1 MCIRKKVL
9 ADQNNDIMDSY
20 CLWYGRNTE
29 RDIQMA
35 EVSEMLLWYEGS
47 WKQQDVG
54 LNLDSMLLTILDLGQ
69 VTFPL

>member
-1 MCIRKKVL
+1 
-9 ADQNNDIMDSY
+9 
-20 CLWYGRNTE
+20 
-29 RDIQMA
+29 MA